1 MDIEFMW
8 KNILKTIYR
17 KGHYHKKDGEE
28 IEEVLNISGWIDSP
42 LSEIAPNY
50 GALTKDDYIEYL
62 KKGVFDIE
70 HYNIKG
76 EALADYV
83 FSFNKTKEIYLTG
96 DDAFVYT
103 YPERLRNIHLCNKEN
118 MPMFFDQIEIIC
130 SRLKEDRGSNR
141 AVATLYSAG
150 LDKDEEHIPCLN
162 WIQALIRDNQLFLSV
177 MFRSND
183 IYNAFPS
190 NMYFITYIGLYIVD
204 KLKDKY
210 PSLVFYGIYYQ
221 CSSAHYYKNELDEEH
236 LKKIIGASK

>member
-1 MDIEFMW
+1 MDIELMW
-8 KNILKTIYR
+8 KHILKDIHT

-28 IEEVLNISGWIDSP
+28 IEEILNISGWIDNP
-42 LSEIAPNY
+42 LSTIMPNY
-50 GALTKDDYIEYL
+50 GALTKDDYIEL
-62 KKGVFDIE
+62 IKNNVFDIE

-83 FSFNKTKEIYLTG
+83 NSFNRTKEIYLAG
-96 DDAFVYT
+96 DDSFVYT

-130 SRLKEDRGSNR
+130 NRLKEDRGTNR

-150 LDKDEEHIPCLN
+150 LDKDEQHIPCLN
-162 WIQALIRDNQLFLSV
+162 WLQALIRDNCLYLSV

-190 NMYFITYIGLYIVD
+190 NMYFITYVGLYIIE
-204 KLKDKY
+204 KIKDKY
-210 PSLVFYGIYYQ
+210 PSLVFNGIYYQ
-221 CSSAHYYKNELDEEH
+221 CSSAHYYKKEVTDETI
-236 LKKIIGASK
+236 KTIIGE